1 MVVQDLV
8 RTHDVITVVVIAKC
22 LSPKCSCQLIIAARA
37 LESCFKEENR
47 TVLKGR
53 DLHRPVVH
61 LDMDAVVAQLRRGDG
76 VLLQLLALCR
86 TLVHRRS

>member
-1 MVVQDLV
+1 
-8 RTHDVITVVVIAKC
+8 
-22 LSPKCSCQLIIAARA
+22 
-37 LESCFKEENR
+37 
-47 TVLKGR
+47 VLKGR